1 MPSTVPTA
9 RPELPHVLRTPQVPA
24 HRLHRAAPA
33 HTSPHVPT
41 ASGLVSPDNRTHHS
55 WE

>member
-1 MPSTVPTA
+1 MPPTVPTA

-33 HTSPHVPT
+33 HTSPQ
-41 ASGLVSPDNRTHHS
+41 VSPDNRTHHS